1 MRAVVGVAWFRF
13 LATFK
18 YRLGGY
24 LALVLLIGLIG
35 GAAMSAVAAAR
46 RTQSSY
52 ATFLAST
59 KPSDVSV
66 HLSIPNTPAGAI
78 VGYDAK
84 LVDTIRHLPHV
95 SSVESFA
102 ELNAYPLNPDG
113 TLNNVSVP
121 VQGSVD
127 GLYFDM
133 DRITITQGRMSDPK
147 HDDEVVMSA
156 DVAAKFG
163 LHVGSV
169 VPWGFYANAD
179 STEPGLFEPNQVPH
193 LRVALKLV
201 GIGLYN
207 TAVVQD
213 DIEAE
218 NSIFVLF
225 TPALTRQLTQCC
237 SQNSTVALRLDGGTR
252 DVAAVENEITRAVPS
267 GVRLSDTITANEV
280 AKTQRAIRP
289 ESIALGAFGMIAA
302 SAALLLAAQLIG
314 RQLRLG
320 DDDLDALRSLGASPA
335 MTATD
340 GLIGVVGSTVIGALV
355 GLGVAVGLSPLA
367 PIGPVRPLYPSR
379 GIAFDWTVLGLG
391 VLTLIVVLSV
401 AAFVLATSGARRR
414 TNRRSKLKTPRH
426 SRVARLAASAGPS
439 APTVVGIR
447 FALEPGR
454 GRNTVPVRSAILG
467 ATLAVVVVVSTV
479 IFGASFHAL
488 VSRPPLYGWNWDYE
502 LSGGGGVGA
511 VPEQQS
517 AQFLKADSDVAEWS
531 GVYFWGADFD
541 GQTVHLIGASLNAPV
556 GPPLLT
562 GHGLEAND
570 EVVLGAT
577 TLAQLH
583 KHVGDT
589 LVASIDSATP
599 TTLRIVGTATMP
611 TVGFSGF
618 HSTMGEGAVVSY
630 QLIPAADR
638 DVAGNVPSGPEAIFV
653 RLRAGVNRGKALEAL
668 NRMATSLSLPS
679 NYGVQVQSVLRPA
692 EIVNF
697 RSMTTM
703 PLFLSIALA
712 IGATSAL
719 AITLVTSVRRRRR
732 DLALLKTLGFTRR
745 QLAAAVAWQSTVA
758 VGIGLAIGVPVGLVV
773 GRSLWD
779 MFANE
784 IHAVPEPIVPM
795 LTIALISIGALLIA
809 NLVAAI
815 PAQRAARTPTTLLLR
830 AD

>member
-13 LATFK
+13 WATFK
-18 YRLGGY
+18 HRLGGY

-35 GAAMSAVAAAR
+35 GAAMGAVAAAR

-52 ATFLAST
+52 SAFLAST
-59 KPSDVSV
+59 NPSDVSV

-102 ELNAYPLNPDG
+102 QLNAYPLNPDG

-133 DRITITQGRMSDPK
+133 DRITITQGRMPDPNRVE
-147 HDDEVVMSA
+147 EVVMSA

-193 LRVALKLV
+193 LRVALKVV
-201 GIGLYN
+201 GIGQYN
-207 TAVVQD
+207 SAVVQD

-218 NSIFVLF
+218 SSIFVVF

-237 SQNSTVALRLDGGTR
+237 AQDSGVALRLDGGSR
-252 DVAAVENEITRAVPS
+252 DVAAVEAEITRAVPP
-267 GVRLSDTITANEV
+267 GVQLSDTISSIEV
-280 AKTQRAIRP
+280 AKTQRAIKP
-289 ESIALGAFGMIAA
+289 ESIALGVFGMIAA
-302 SAALLLAAQLIG
+302 FATLLIAAQLIG

-335 MTATD
+335 MAATD
-340 GLIGVVGSTVIGALV
+340 GLIGVVGSIVIGALL
-355 GLGVAVGLSPLA
+355 GLGVAVGLSPLG
-367 PIGPVRPLYPSR
+367 PIGPVRPLYPTR
-379 GIAFDWTVLGLG
+379 GIAFDWTVLGFG
-391 VLTLIVVLSV
+391 MLTLIVVLC
-401 AAFVLATSGARRR
+401 AAAVVLATTGARRR
-414 TNRRSKLKTPRH
+414 RYRRSRSMTPRH
-426 SRVARLAASAGPS
+426 SRVARLAAAAGPS

-454 GRNTVPVRSAILG
+454 GRNTVPVRSAIFG

-488 VSRPPLYGWNWDYE
+488 VSRPALYGWNWDYE

-511 VPEQQS
+511 VPEKQS
-517 AQFLKADSDVAEWS
+517 AELLKADSDVAEWS
-531 GVYFWGADFD
+531 GVYFWGAELD
-541 GQTVHLIGASLNAPV
+541 GQNVHLIGASLNAAV
-556 GPPLLT
+556 GPPLLS
-562 GHGLEAND
+562 GHGLEAEN
-570 EVVLGAT
+570 EIVLGAT

-589 LVASIDSATP
+589 VVASIDSSTP

-611 TVGFSGF
+611 TIGFSGF
-618 HSTMGEGAVVSY
+618 HSTMGEGALLSY

-638 DVAGNVPSGPEAIFV
+638 DVVGNVPTGPEAIFV
-653 RLRAGVNRGKALEAL
+653 RLRAGVDRRKALDAL
-668 NRMATSLSLPS
+668 NRMATSLTLPT
-679 NYGVQVQSVLRPA
+679 NYGVEVQSVLRPA

-697 RSMTTM
+697 RSMTAM
-703 PLFLSIALA
+703 PLFLGVALA

-719 AITLVTSVRRRRR
+719 ALTLVTSVRRRRR

-745 QLAAAVAWQSTVA
+745 QLAAAIAWQSTVA
-758 VGIGLAIGVPVGLVV
+758 VGIGVAIGVPFGLIV

-779 MFANE
+779 LFANE
-784 IHAVPEPIVPM
+784 IHAVPEPIVPT
-795 LTIALISIGALLIA
+795 LTIALIAIGALVLA

-815 PAQRAARTPTTLLLR
+815 PAQSAARTPATLLLR